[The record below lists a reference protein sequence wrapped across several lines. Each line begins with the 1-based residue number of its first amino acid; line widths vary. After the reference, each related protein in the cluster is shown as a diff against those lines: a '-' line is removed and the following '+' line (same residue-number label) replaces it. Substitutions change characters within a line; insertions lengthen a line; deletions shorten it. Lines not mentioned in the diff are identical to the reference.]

1 MGIWN
6 QFAEYLFIKKRDPK
20 EERTQWEKYMHG
32 MNRIS
37 LMMFLVGVFV
47 MLFKLFILPLLRK

>member
-1 MGIWN
+1 MGIWS

-20 EERTQWEKYMHG
+20 VERTQWEKYMHG

-37 LMMFLVGVFV
+37 LFMFLFGVIVILCKMFLVP
-47 MLFKLFILPLLRK
+47 LFHK